1 MEGWVLEKLRSKS
14 KGNFLYAKL
23 MVEWLRE
30 DDFTVDD
37 ILQLMGSRVPD
48 KLSEIYTQS
57 FRQYRADQFKYT
69 RYAINPSPTPPRPPL
84 CTGVESSQ
92 PSLLIGRLCSTS
104 TSTA

>member
-1 MEGWVLEKLRSKS
+1 MLEKLRSKS

-57 FRQYRADQFKYT
+57 FRQYRAD
-69 RYAINPSPTPPRPPL
+69 
-84 CTGVESSQ
+84 
-92 PSLLIGRLCSTS
+92 
-104 TSTA
+104 

>member
-1 MEGWVLEKLRSKS
+1 MLEKLRSKS

-30 DDFTVDD
+30 DVFTVDD

-57 FRQYRADQFKYT
+57 FR
-69 RYAINPSPTPPRPPL
+69 
-84 CTGVESSQ
+84 
-92 PSLLIGRLCSTS
+92 
-104 TSTA
+104 